1 MNNKY
6 PKVLCRYVET
16 GNCEFLDFYNA
27 AARQT
32 SLFYPWR
39 VLNQVLEE
47 NGTVRDL
54 TAEEAREINM
64 LSDEID
70 ASK

>member
-6 PKVLCRYVET
+6 PKFLCKSVET
-16 GNCEFLDFYNA
+16 GNCEFLDFYTA
-27 AARQT
+27 ASRQN
-32 SLFYPWR
+32 SWFSPWE
-39 VLNQVLEE
+39 VLDQVLEE
-47 NGTVRDL
+47 NGSVRDL
-54 TAEEAREINM
+54 TAEEARKINI